1 LTPAAA
7 NESRVRFPGVRAP
20 KPLLSREAERQLSP
34 RQLELLDELEV
45 QLMREG
51 LADLTMAEIAAR
63 VGCSLRTLYGIAPSK
78 DELILSVV
86 DRRLHRIGRAAIE
99 VLDADMPA
107 LDALRAYL
115 RAANVAVQPEAVML
129 STDVAKI
136 AGAGRLF
143 DAHEAYLTGVT
154 RSLLDRAVEQGQ
166 IGPVDTASV
175 AHVLAGLGREFARPE
190 VAEIAEASPKD
201 SADMISE
208 ILLQGLRAARGV

>member
-1 LTPAAA
+1 MTPAAA